1 MHVNPCLTGVHVV
14 TSLFQMY
21 YLLRALPFALY
32 CTWPAH
38 AHYHYYYR
46 STYHFCRNTQVLSS
60 AAQHAA
66 RERPQ
71 DYPVTRTYCMPWRT
85 VRLGR
90 QWIDR
95 RLLRTQTQAAE
106 RHGKVTCRQAGRA
119 LSRRRRRRID
129 RPGRPKLA
137 RARATPGTCC
147 RQASPTRPGTSVRT
161 SRLPVVLYIARVNTG
176 RPADR
181 PGGDPRSRP
190 PYVLGS
196 DHISGQR
203 WMRSQEMIERECD
216 LLGAPVRTGRA
227 GGAHRAGAIDAAD
240 RPAGKD
246 VPGVPTYATVPG
258 RSPADQ
264 SGRQA
269 CKHGSRPAP
278 SASPPNRR
286 ELHRTIAGLRHASG
300 HDAPPSSWG
309 PAG

>member
-119 LSRRRRRRID
+119 PSRRRRRRID

-176 RPADR
+176 RPTDLEGF
-181 PGGDPRSRP
+181 PVPVPRT
-190 PYVLGS
+190 
-196 DHISGQR
+196 
-203 WMRSQEMIERECD
+203 C
-216 LLGAPVRTGRA
+216 
-227 GGAHRAGAIDAAD
+227 
-240 RPAGKD
+240 
-246 VPGVPTYATVPG
+246 
-258 RSPADQ
+258 
-264 SGRQA
+264 SGRII
-269 CKHGSRPAP
+269 
-278 SASPPNRR
+278 SAGRD
-286 ELHRTIAGLRHASG
+286 G
-300 HDAPPSSWG
+300 
-309 PAG
+309 

>member
-1 MHVNPCLTGVHVV
+1 MDYKLDEQGHTCMHVNPCLTGVHVV

-71 DYPVTRTYCMPWRT
+71 DYPMTRTYCMPWRT

-106 RHGKVTCRQAGRA
+106 RHGKVTCRQAGRPRVA
-119 LSRRRRRRID
+119 VAVASI
-129 RPGRPKLA
+129 A
-137 RARATPGTCC
+137 RADQSSRATPGTCC
-147 RQASPTRPGTSVRT
+147 RQASPKRPGTSVRT

-176 RPADR
+176 RPTDLEGF
-181 PGGDPRSRP
+181 PVPLPRT
-190 PYVLGS
+190 
-196 DHISGQR
+196 
-203 WMRSQEMIERECD
+203 C
-216 LLGAPVRTGRA
+216 
-227 GGAHRAGAIDAAD
+227 
-240 RPAGKD
+240 
-246 VPGVPTYATVPG
+246 
-258 RSPADQ
+258 
-264 SGRQA
+264 SGRII
-269 CKHGSRPAP
+269 
-278 SASPPNRR
+278 SAGRD
-286 ELHRTIAGLRHASG
+286 G
-300 HDAPPSSWG
+300 
-309 PAG
+309 